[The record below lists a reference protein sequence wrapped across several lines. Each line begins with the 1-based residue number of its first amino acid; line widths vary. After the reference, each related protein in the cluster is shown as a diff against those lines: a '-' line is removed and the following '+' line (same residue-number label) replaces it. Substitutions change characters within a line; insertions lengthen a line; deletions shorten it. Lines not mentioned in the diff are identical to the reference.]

1 MEALAMCR
9 EARSFVRVHGI
20 AMELI
25 AHIFIQLQQHLH
37 IVIKILKFIRYS
49 CLCKNL
55 WVKAKKRK

>member
-1 MEALAMCR
+1 MCR
-9 EARSFVRVHGI
+9 EARISVRVHGI

-37 IVIKILKFIRYS
+37 IVIKILKLIRYS